1 MAAPSTQ
8 RVWHNP
14 GLVLYLLRL
23 AFLHSIMKHA
33 YTLAFLATLT
43 LPAAAQNTA
52 LNARIAKL
60 SAAQEAKV
68 IACRRDLHEHP
79 ELGNEEKRTAGI
91 VAEQLKKLGLEV
103 QTGVARTGVVAILK
117 GGKPG
122 PVVALR
128 ADMDGLPVTETAPV
142 PFASKARTTYNGQE
156 VGVMHACGHDTHVAM
171 LLGAAEVLSA
181 VKKDLPGTVK
191 FIFQPAEE
199 GSLPGVVGGARLMVQ
214 EGVLD
219 NPKVD
224 AIFGLHI
231 NAQTEVGTLKYRPEG
246 TMASSDVFT
255 IKVKGKS
262 AHGAY
267 PWLAVDPVVTA
278 AQIVMGLQTI
288 VSRQTELTQDAAVLT
303 VGMIHGGVRNNIIPE
318 QVELTGTIRTLD
330 KDMQQKIWAAVRRTA
345 TNIAESAGATAE
357 VDIVNYAPITYN
369 EPRLTEQMAPTLR
382 RVAGPTHVV
391 VQKAVTGAEDFAY
404 FQEKV
409 PGMFVFVG
417 GMPKGKNPADT
428 APHHTPN
435 FFIDDSGLTLG
446 VQTIATLAADYLGMK
461 K

>member
-1 MAAPSTQ
+1 
-8 RVWHNP
+8 
-14 GLVLYLLRL
+14 
-23 AFLHSIMKHA
+23 MKHSLI
-33 YTLAFLATLT
+33 LASLAAAVA
-43 LPAAAQNTA
+43 LPAAAQNQA

-60 SAAQEAKV
+60 AVIQEAKV
-68 IACRRDLHEHP
+68 IACRRDIHEHP
-79 ELGNEEKRTAGI
+79 ELGNQETRTAGI
-91 VAEQLKKLGLEV
+91 VADQLKKLGLEV
-103 QTGVARTGVVAILK
+103 QTGVARTGVVGILR

-128 ADMDGLPVTETAPV
+128 ADMDGLPVTETATL
-142 PFASKARTTYNGQE
+142 PFASKVKTTYNGQD

-171 LLGAAEVLSA
+171 LLGAAEVLSQ

-224 AIFGLHI
+224 AVFGLHI

-246 TMASSDVFT
+246 TMAAADVFT

-278 AQIVMGLQTI
+278 AQIVTGLQTI
-288 VSRQTELTQDAAVLT
+288 ISRQIELTEDAAVLT
-303 VGMIHGGVRNNIIPE
+303 VGMIHGGVRNNIIPD

-369 EPRLTEQMAPTLR
+369 DTRLTERMLPTLQ
-382 RVAGPTHVV
+382 RVAGPGHVV
-391 VQKAVTGAEDFAY
+391 LQKAVTGAEDFAY

-409 PGMFVFVG
+409 PGLFVFVG
-417 GMPKGKNPADT
+417 GMPKGKNPAET
-428 APHHTPN
+428 APHHTPG
-435 FFIDDSGLTLG
+435 FFVDESGLTLG
-446 VQTIATLAADYLGMK
+446 VQAIATLAADYLGMK

>member
-1 MAAPSTQ
+1 VKFSFYALAALLTGTLLPSSST
-8 RVWHNP
+8 
-14 GLVLYLLRL
+14 
-23 AFLHSIMKHA
+23 
-33 YTLAFLATLT
+33 
-43 LPAAAQNTA
+43 AQNTA

-103 QTGVARTGVVAILK
+103 QTGVARTGVVAILR

-128 ADMDGLPVTETAPV
+128 ADMDGLPVTETAPI
-142 PFASKARTTYNGQE
+142 PFASKARTNYNGQE

-171 LLGAAEVLSA
+171 LLSAAEVLSA

-199 GSLPGVVGGARLMVQ
+199 GSLPGVVGGAKLMVQ

-278 AQIVMGLQTI
+278 AQIVTGLQTI
-288 VSRQTELTQDAAVLT
+288 ISRQVELTQDAAVIT

-330 KDMQQKIWAAVRRTA
+330 KDMQQKIWTAVRRTA

-357 VDIVNYAPITYN
+357 VEIVNYAPITYN
-369 EPRLTEQMAPTLR
+369 DPRLTEQMAPTLR

-409 PGMFVFVG
+409 PGLFVFVG

-428 APHHTPN
+428 APHHTAN

-446 VQTIATLAADYLGMK
+446 VQTIATLAADYLGYK

>member
-1 MAAPSTQ
+1 
-8 RVWHNP
+8 
-14 GLVLYLLRL
+14 
-23 AFLHSIMKHA
+23 MKHPLLLTA
-33 YTLAFLATLT
+33 FAATLA
-43 LPAAAQNTA
+43 LPATAQNAA

-60 SAAQEAKV
+60 AAAQEAKV

-79 ELGNEEKRTAGI
+79 ELGNQETRTAGI
-91 VAEQLKKLGLEV
+91 IAEQLKKLGLEV

-181 VKKDLPGTVK
+181 VKKDLPGTIK

-278 AQIVMGLQTI
+278 AQIILGLQTI

-303 VGMIHGGVRNNIIPE
+303 VGMVHGGVRNNIIPE

-345 TNIAESAGATAE
+345 TNIAASAGATAE

-369 EPRLTEQMAPTLR
+369 DPRLTEQMAPTLR

-409 PGMFVFVG
+409 PGLFVFVG

-435 FFIDDSGLTLG
+435 SISRNSPSTS
-446 VQTIATLAADYLGMK
+446 TPSTRA
-461 K
+461 